1 MCLAT
6 SCLVLEEYY
15 QEYCRVNTGWTQGS
29 SSTKEKKKEKEGK
42 KLKKKETKPS
52 NTNNNNN
59 NHYDNNKEFYRLTLN
74 ITMDRRLFIER
85 VDNRLKYDKSYQ

>member
-15 QEYCRVNTGWTQGS
+15 QEYCRVSTGWTQGS
-29 SSTKEKKKEKEGK
+29 SSTKEKTIENEGK

-52 NTNNNNN
+52 NRN
-59 NHYDNNKEFYRLTLN
+59 DKKRKKKSKLTLN

-85 VDNRLKYDKSYQ
+85 VENSLKYD